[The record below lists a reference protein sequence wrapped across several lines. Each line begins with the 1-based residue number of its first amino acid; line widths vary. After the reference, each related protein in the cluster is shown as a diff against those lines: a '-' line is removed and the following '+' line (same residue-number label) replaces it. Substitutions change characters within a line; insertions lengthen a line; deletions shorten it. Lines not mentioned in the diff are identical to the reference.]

1 MNNFRSHLDAMS
13 LLKGVRATQQYSNQ
27 KSANE
32 ILMEWYHS
40 FILTKSTMI
49 REDISELKARVLY
62 AELDPRYCDLLNPVC
77 KHDGAWH
84 IYCLSF
90 GAAPP
95 LECIPVDES
104 KPCELT
110 GEHGPMACTSN
121 QRIAEMINKSYYWV
135 QDMGPD
141 GSNGRLTLQTD
152 DNWFHRLH
160 QAVKVE

>member
-1 MNNFRSHLDAMS
+1 MS

-62 AELDPRYCDLLNPVC
+62 AELDPRYCDSLNPVC

-135 QDMGPD
+135 QNMGPD
-141 GSNGRLTLQTD
+141 GSNGRLTPQTD
-152 DNWFHRLH
+152 DNWFHRLN

>member
-1 MNNFRSHLDAMS
+1 
-13 LLKGVRATQQYSNQ
+13 
-27 KSANE
+27 
-32 ILMEWYHS
+32 
-40 FILTKSTMI
+40 MI

-62 AELDPRYCDLLNPVC
+62 AELDPRYCDSLNPVC

-141 GSNGRLTLQTD
+141 GSNGRLTPQTD
-152 DNWFHRLH
+152 DNWFHRLN

>member
-1 MNNFRSHLDAMS
+1 MS

-62 AELDPRYCDLLNPVC
+62 AELDPRYCDSLNPVC

-84 IYCLSF
+84 I
-90 GAAPP
+90 
-95 LECIPVDES
+95 
-104 KPCELT
+104 
-110 GEHGPMACTSN
+110 
-121 QRIAEMINKSYYWV
+121 
-135 QDMGPD
+135 
-141 GSNGRLTLQTD
+141 
-152 DNWFHRLH
+152 
-160 QAVKVE
+160 